1 MKKAKFGIYPIC
13 LLVIF
18 LGFFEK
24 IGAAENKET
33 GITAVQKETAKLP
46 PILIYDEDELV
57 EITMEDIGKY
67 HGDICVCLVMGVR
80 AAQLAISKLWKDEIP
95 KRGDFKI
102 IAACPTAGN
111 KDALEFIT
119 RVITREK
126 GRDFN
131 LRLPEGIDIKNM
143 SRDAFAFTFI
153 RKSNNK
159 GIKIRVKEG
168 VFPKGFFELRNK
180 VKFDMPTRA
189 TLDEKRT
196 LQRVKQK
203 LRDSLIYFW
212 PAEKIF
218 DFKITAI

>member
-1 MKKAKFGIYPIC
+1 MKKAKSGIYSIC

-18 LGFFEK
+18 VSFFGKVAATEEK
-24 IGAAENKET
+24 AAEVT
-33 GITAVQKETAKLP
+33 GAQKAITRLA
-46 PILIYDEDELV
+46 PILIYVEDELIK
-57 EITMEDIGKY
+57 ITLEDIGKY
-67 HGDICVCLVMGVR
+67 HGDICVCLVIGVR

-102 IAACPTAGN
+102 ISACPTDGN
-111 KDALEFIT
+111 KDAFEFIT
-119 RVITREK
+119 RAITREK
-126 GRDFN
+126 GEDFS
-131 LRLPEGIDIKNM
+131 LRLPEGIGIKNM
-143 SRDAFAFTFI
+143 SGDAFTFTFI

-196 LQRVKQK
+196 LQRVKQR